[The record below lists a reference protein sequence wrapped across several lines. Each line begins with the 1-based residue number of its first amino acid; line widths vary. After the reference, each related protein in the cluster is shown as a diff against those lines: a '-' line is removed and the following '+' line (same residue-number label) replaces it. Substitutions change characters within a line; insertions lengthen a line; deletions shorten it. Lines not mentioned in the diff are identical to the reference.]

1 MASHV
6 PFLAVRPD
14 DQFSTEVKSRVSDLK
29 NAMETTTA
37 PLDSPPALTRA
48 PRTPVASRVPKYL
61 RLPLVIALS
70 FGINTVLRSFTAEIS
85 GFQYAPASRDA
96 SERPELVVGLLGYK
110 VLEMF
115 IAWVAGYD
123 CTWQN
128 CIRRVAF
135 F

>member
-14 DQFSTEVKSRVSDLK
+14 DQFSAEVKSRVSDVVK
-29 NAMETTTA
+29 KMDATA

-48 PRTPVASRVPKYL
+48 PQTQVASRIPKYL

-70 FGINTVLRSFTAEIS
+70 LGINTILRSFTAEIS

-96 SERPELVVGLLGYK
+96 SERPELVAALLGYK
-110 VLEMF
+110 VVEMF
-115 IAWVAGYD
+115 MAWGAGYD
-123 CTWQN
+123 CM
-128 CIRRVAF
+128 
-135 F
+135 